1 MRQEVEQ
8 KVEEDPVVEELFTKK
23 KNLFLNSLYIKD
35 PLQN

>member
-8 KVEEDPVVEELFTKK
+8 KVEDPVVEELFTKE